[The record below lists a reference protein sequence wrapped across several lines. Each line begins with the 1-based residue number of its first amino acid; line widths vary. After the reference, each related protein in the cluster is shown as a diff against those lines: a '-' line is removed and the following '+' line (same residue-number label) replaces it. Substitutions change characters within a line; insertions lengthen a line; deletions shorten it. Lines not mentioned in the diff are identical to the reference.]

1 MRNETVMGVIRAM
14 WKLDRRP
21 FAMIAAGAIGLAGLE
36 IASPTPQHGFAAQRT
51 QSWLAGDHHV
61 HSEWSVDWNDST
73 NPPTPIKGADGR
85 YSITLNAQNAR
96 RYGLSWMVSTDHG
109 GPNHSKV
116 NRDLAYPEVLAARD
130 RKSTRLNSS

>member
-1 MRNETVMGVIRAM
+1 MRNDTRKI
-14 WKLDRRP
+14 DRRP
-21 FAMIAAGAIGLAGLE
+21 FALVIVGAIGLAAIE
-36 IASPTPQHGFAAQRT
+36 IASPSTSQMGFAAQRT

-85 YSITLNAQNAR
+85 YSISLNAQNAR